1 MEVFLEKLI
10 IYTIV
15 AGLILLTIFIYVRQL
30 RRNPKKVEAFI
41 RNAKNS

>member
-10 IYTIV
+10 IYSIV

-30 RRNPKKVEAFI
+30 RRNSKKVEAKI
-41 RNAKNS
+41 KIAK